1 MMKICDEWA
10 KWGGG
15 AICAPKDGAPL
26 KRVKAAL
33 GEEELASG
41 GRRLLDMHV
50 AHLGKRAI
58 ERRGARQTL
67 LLLTLEQHVVRL
79 PPGE

>member
-1 MMKICDEWA
+1 MNGPN
-10 KWGGG
+10 GGG
-15 AICAPKDGAPL
+15 GGICAPKDGAPL

>member
-1 MMKICDEWA
+1 MKICDEWA

-15 AICAPKDGAPL
+15 GICAPKDGAPL

-50 AHLGKRAI
+50 AHLGKRGPPACDH
-58 ERRGARQTL
+58 R
-67 LLLTLEQHVVRL
+67 
-79 PPGE
+79 PPGALQWVSGQRVSAVE